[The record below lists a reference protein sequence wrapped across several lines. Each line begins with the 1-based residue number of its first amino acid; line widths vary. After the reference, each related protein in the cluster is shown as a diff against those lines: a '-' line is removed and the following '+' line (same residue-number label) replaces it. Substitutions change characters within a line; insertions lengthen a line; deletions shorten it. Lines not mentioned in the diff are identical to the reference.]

1 MYALFSRDYSL
12 NLCPPRSWKSR
23 LMIRYVEPVLNLFN
37 VSVFILCPAAQ
48 VGDLKATLAEQRGVD
63 VGVLDLLSGGR

>member
-1 MYALFSRDYSL
+1 
-12 NLCPPRSWKSR
+12 
-23 LMIRYVEPVLNLFN
+23 MIRYVEPVLNLFN